1 MSIPQESG
9 ICPGIR
15 FARNQNSTMEVSP
28 LKDLP
33 INKALTIDFNWECN
47 IPARTIRDTVMI
59 SFEEESENPTEEDL
73 K

>member
-1 MSIPQESG
+1 
-9 ICPGIR
+9 
-15 FARNQNSTMEVSP
+15 MEVSP